1 MVAFSSTTKEQRIP
15 NGIAQVVSAPHRSTF
30 HGRENPT
37 TGHPFAHK
45 RRPQNHMEV
54 TIMRKLIPVLG
65 PILAALLSAIP
76 VVGPM
81 LAAVVA

>member
-1 MVAFSSTTKEQRIP
+1 
-15 NGIAQVVSAPHRSTF
+15 
-30 HGRENPT
+30 
-37 TGHPFAHK
+37 
-45 RRPQNHMEV
+45 MEV

-76 VVGPM
+76 VVGPI